1 MKQIVWYIFLTS
13 TARLRKQCLF
23 KIVRDKGGE
32 LWIMWARH
40 WTLTL
45 PHSTQ
50 VYKWQTLWYV
60 TVLFI
65 LQRIVHLYDVFE
77 IGQHSQVNAFF
88 ARKYMH

>member
-1 MKQIVWYIFLTS
+1 
-13 TARLRKQCLF
+13 
-23 KIVRDKGGE
+23 
-32 LWIMWARH
+32 MWARH

-50 VYKWQTLWYV
+50 VYKWQTLILLYYMYMWYV

-77 IGQHSQVNAFF
+77 IGQHS
-88 ARKYMH
+88 